1 MKIDAAIR
9 QLQEAKD
16 EGAQN
21 IIFAFWESDNLR
33 RPNDATWAAICDKM
47 DYGMD
52 WSDASDQLSSRILEA
67 GFEEADEWEATD
79 E

>member
-33 RPNDATWAAICDKM
+33 RPNDATWVAICDKM
-47 DYGMD
+47 DDHMD
-52 WSDASDQLSSRILEA
+52 WSDASDQLIDRIRDA
-67 GFEEADEWEATD
+67 GFEEATD

>member
-16 EGAQN
+16 EGGEN
-21 IIFAFWESDNLR
+21 IIFAFWEADNLR

-47 DYGMD
+47 GYYMD
-52 WSDASDQLSSRILEA
+52 WSDTSDQLIDRIRDA
-67 GFEEADEWEATD
+67 GFEEATD

>member
-1 MKIDAAIR
+1 MKIDDAIK

-16 EGAQN
+16 EGTQN
-21 IIFAFWESDNLR
+21 IIFTYWCSDNLD

-67 GFEEADEWEATD
+67 GFEEATD